1 MYAGRND
8 STVMS
13 LTISF
18 PCSVVVL
25 TDPTRLIW
33 ATGGGALVSLFVTWW
48 VSLNLTVPIWEAS
61 KLELFMN
68 EKTD

>member
-1 MYAGRND
+1 MYACRND

-33 ATGGGALVSLFVTWW
+33 ATGGGALDSPFATWW
-48 VSLNLTVPIWEAS
+48 VSLNLTVPIWEAT
-61 KLELFMN
+61 KFELFMN
-68 EKTD
+68 KKID